1 MLSDIND
8 TCRRIARKLDIDM
21 DMPPS
26 MSVNKYGDIINQSI
40 HCGPKLVNHFSVTR
54 FPEFIS

>member
-21 DMPPS
+21 EMLPN
-26 MSVNKYGDIINQSI
+26 MSVNRASMDTSSI
-40 HCGPKLVNHFSVTR
+40 YSPRAEVG
-54 FPEFIS
+54 